1 MLKAFNPCSYT
12 IVYISLTFYEIHILT
27 TLLRKYTSWHWN
39 ILHTQWQVKNFRK
52 GGPANLIYCYHFMLT
67 LFSDTTIIQRKKK
80 IHVCPSP
87 TQKLSSFLKGT
98 SFTRV
103 HGIPFYVTERCE
115 NLPDEALK
123 YYKVA
128 TKKQLKSR
136 LSVKFGKL
144 QQTPFSSIANESI
157 R

>member
-1 MLKAFNPCSYT
+1 ML
-12 IVYISLTFYEIHILT
+12 I
-27 TLLRKYTSWHWN
+27 
-39 ILHTQWQVKNFRK
+39 
-52 GGPANLIYCYHFMLT
+52 

-80 IHVCPSP
+80 ITHVSISDAEIE
-87 TQKLSSFLKGT
+87 LLLKGYQLHPC
-98 SFTRV
+98 SWDR
-103 HGIPFYVTERCE
+103 ILNYVTERCE

-136 LSVKFGKL
+136 LSVKLGKL
-144 QQTPFSSIANESI
+144 QQTPLSSIANESI

>member
-1 MLKAFNPCSYT
+1 MFHLQSDML
-12 IVYISLTFYEIHILT
+12 
-27 TLLRKYTSWHWN
+27 
-39 ILHTQWQVKNFRK
+39 
-52 GGPANLIYCYHFMLT
+52 YHFILI

-80 IHVCPSP
+80 ITHV
-87 TQKLSSFLKGT
+87 SFLKGT

-144 QQTPFSSIANESI
+144 KQTPLSSIANESI
-157 R
+157 RYGNKVYIFYIKMPFLYILQQKKQ

>member
-1 MLKAFNPCSYT
+1 ML
-12 IVYISLTFYEIHILT
+12 I
-27 TLLRKYTSWHWN
+27 
-39 ILHTQWQVKNFRK
+39 
-52 GGPANLIYCYHFMLT
+52 

-80 IHVCPSP
+80 ITHVSISDAEIE
-87 TQKLSSFLKGT
+87 LLLKGYQLHPY
-98 SFTRV
+98 SWDR
-103 HGIPFYVTERCE
+103 ILNYVTERCE

-136 LSVKFGKL
+136 LSVKLGKL
-144 QQTPFSSIANESI
+144 QQTPLSSIANESF

>member
-1 MLKAFNPCSYT
+1 MFHLQSDML
-12 IVYISLTFYEIHILT
+12 
-27 TLLRKYTSWHWN
+27 
-39 ILHTQWQVKNFRK
+39 
-52 GGPANLIYCYHFMLT
+52 YHFILI

-80 IHVCPSP
+80 ITHV
-87 TQKLSSFLKGT
+87 SFLKGT

-144 QQTPFSSIANESI
+144 QQTPLSSIANESI